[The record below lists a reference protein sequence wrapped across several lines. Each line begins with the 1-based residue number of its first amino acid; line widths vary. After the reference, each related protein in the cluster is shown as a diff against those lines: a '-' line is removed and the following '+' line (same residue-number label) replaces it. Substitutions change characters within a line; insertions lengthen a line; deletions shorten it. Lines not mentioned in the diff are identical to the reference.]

1 MNRREHLKLAGLAAL
16 AVTLP
21 PGGVFAQAPVQTRLV
36 NPGVYRYRVG
46 DFTVTAI
53 QDGGISRPVE
63 GLVTN
68 AGLDAVQ
75 MALSEAFQPEDR
87 FPITFTALVVDT
99 GRHLVV
105 IDTGAAGFFG
115 ANAGRLPQGFAAAG
129 IDPAKVDTVLISHLH
144 PDHVSGLRTASGQ
157 LLFANATIHA
167 PEGEL
172 NYWLDEATAGRAPE
186 PAKPFFQNA
195 MRVLGPVSA
204 SIVRLSGEREIVPGI
219 TAIPAHGHAP
229 GHTVFQITSGSEG
242 LMVLGDVAN
251 NPALFVRYPDWRPA
265 FDMDREMAA
274 GTRKR
279 LLDRIAADRLH
290 VAGYHFPF
298 PAHGHIRRDGTGFAY
313 VPAPRV
319 PHDG

>member
-1 MNRREHLKLAGLAAL
+1 MNRRDYLKLAGLAAL
-16 AVTLP
+16 GLALPSGGAV
-21 PGGVFAQAPVQTRLV
+21 AQAPARQPIA
-36 NPGVYRYRVG
+36 NPGVYRYRIG

-53 QDGGISRPVE
+53 EDGGISRPVE

-68 AGLDAVQ
+68 ADLKDVQ
-75 MALSEAFQPEDR
+75 AALSDAFQPQDR

-99 GRHLVV
+99 GRHLVA

-129 IDPAKVDTVLISHLH
+129 IDPSKVDTVLISHLH
-144 PDHVSGLRTASGQ
+144 PDHVSGLRTAAGV
-157 LLFANATIHA
+157 LLFPNATIHA

-186 PAKPFFQNA
+186 SARPFFQNA

-274 GTRKR
+274 ETRKR
-279 LLDRIAADRLH
+279 LIDRIAADRLH

-298 PAHGHIRRDGTGFAY
+298 PAHGHIRRDGPGFAY
-313 VPAPRV
+313 IPAPWVSR
-319 PHDG
+319 DG